1 MKKAS
6 LKIRK
11 IHRKAPVPE
20 AYSISFSLY
29 VNVCVFRTQCL
40 CLFALSHENYLVI
53 KSKTEYQVCTLKFC
67 TSCQTSQKIQ
77 KMFEQNFT

>member
-1 MKKAS
+1 MKKLS

-11 IHRKAPVPE
+11 IHRKAPVRE
-20 AYSISFSLY
+20 AYSISFLLC
-29 VNVCVFRTQCL
+29 VNVWVFPTQCV
-40 CLFALSHENYLVI
+40 FALSHQNYLVI
-53 KSKTEYQVCTLKFC
+53 KNKTEYQVCTLKFC